1 MVVNEIKE
9 LIQLL
14 EKSTLSKLQLKK
26 SEFELTLEKQSPL
39 QVPLVSEELIQ
50 MAANKSVADLTIDD
64 GEKQNMPQSTSNE
77 IKTNG
82 TLIKA
87 PLVGVFYKAASPDA
101 KPFVT
106 VGETVKE
113 GDTICI
119 IEAMKILNEIKA
131 PVSGVVK
138 QIHTNNG
145 DIVEFDQ
152 ILMEIG
158 D

>member
-1 MVVNEIKE
+1 MVINEIKE
-9 LIQLL
+9 LMQML
-14 EKSTLSKLQLKK
+14 EKSALSKLQVKK
-26 SEFELTLEKQSPL
+26 NEFEITLEKQIQTPVASGD
-39 QVPLVSEELIQ
+39 LIQ
-50 MAANKSVADLTIDD
+50 PNASKPVSNLITDNTTN
-64 GEKQNMPQSTSNE
+64 QNMTQSTSNE
-77 IKTNG
+77 INISE

-101 KPFVT
+101 EPFVT
-106 VGETVKE
+106 VGQTVTE
-113 GDTICI
+113 GDTVCI
-119 IEAMKILNEIKA
+119 IEAMKILNEIKT

-145 DIVEFDQ
+145 DIVEFEQ

>member
-1 MVVNEIKE
+1 MIIDEIKE
-9 LIQLL
+9 LMQML
-14 EKSTLSKLQLKK
+14 EKSTLSKLQIKK
-26 SEFELTLEKQSPL
+26 SEFEITIEKQNPL
-39 QVPLVSEELIQ
+39 QVPVASEELVQTIVS
-50 MAANKSVADLTIDD
+50 KSASEMIVDD
-64 GEKQNMPQSTSNE
+64 RINRTVQQSISNE
-77 IKTNG
+77 MKING
-82 TLIKA
+82 TIVKA
-87 PLVGVFYKAASPDA
+87 PLVGVYYKAASPDA
-101 KPFVT
+101 EPFVK
-106 VGETVKE
+106 VGQAVKE

-145 DIVEFDQ
+145 DIVEFEQ